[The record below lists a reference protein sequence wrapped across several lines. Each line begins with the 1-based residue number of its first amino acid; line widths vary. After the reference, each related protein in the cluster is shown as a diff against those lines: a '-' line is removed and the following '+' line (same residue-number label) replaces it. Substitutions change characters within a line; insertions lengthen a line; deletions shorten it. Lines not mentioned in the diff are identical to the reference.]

1 MSFLGQTSTMKAMP
15 VTVLTPGFQAR
26 CTLQVLG
33 MVQTFLNDDQRS
45 VFPLKDV
52 TLHGLEVGNPAVSV
66 QLEDLYVSKEQCHTI
81 AFESMLDQDQS
92 GLMPHTER
100 IAVYTSHYVIQGD
113 FHLGVDNVVGDLVDS
128 FRTLYL
134 GATDVEFFPLFRSQ
148 AAMIQTAP
156 LAYVYRKSVHMF
168 HAV

>member
-1 MSFLGQTSTMKAMP
+1 MGFLDQTSTIKAMP

-33 MVQTFLNDDQRS
+33 VVQTFLNDEQRS
-45 VFPLKDV
+45 VFPLKKV
-52 TLHGLEVGNPAVSV
+52 TLHGLQAGNPAVSM
-66 QLEDLYVSKEQCHTI
+66 QLEDLYVSKGQCHAI
-81 AFESMLDQDQS
+81 AFETMLDQDQS
-92 GLMPHTER
+92 GLMPHKER
-100 IAVYTSHYVIQGD
+100 MAVYTSHYVIQGD

-128 FRTLYL
+128 FRTFYL

-156 LAYVYRKSVHMF
+156 LVYVYRTSVRMF
-168 HAV
+168 HVV